1 MIMFFVILYSEID
14 GKICIK
20 PLAED
25 AEISNV
31 VRVNGC
37 WEPDNVRSVLLAL
50 KKFPTATLLGPMNK
64 LLQSD
69 IIFYHIPDL
78 GSNIGMF
85 TIAAA
90 MMGRS
95 VVAVDANLYNLA
107 YLRSSLKLNS
117 NLDQVKLVHN
127 AMR

>member
-1 MIMFFVILYSEID
+1 MTKYL
-14 GKICIK
+14 
-20 PLAED
+20 
-25 AEISNV
+25 ISSCHV
-31 VRVNGC
+31 
-37 WEPDNVRSVLLAL
+37 A
-50 KKFPTATLLGPMNK
+50 
-64 LLQSD
+64 
-69 IIFYHIPDL
+69 DL

-90 MMGRS
+90 LMGRS